1 MIGAPVGG
9 VVGGLRRWGDSVKPS
24 GPPSTYNAGALAKKD
39 DPTPAT
45 RIDTMV
51 ALRCE

>member
-1 MIGAPVGG
+1 M
-9 VVGGLRRWGDSVKPS
+9 LRRWGDSVKPS